1 MNIAN
6 KFTTL
11 RIILIPFFV
20 ISLLIFKTENY
31 IPAAIFIISA
41 ITDFID
47 GQLAR
52 RKNLVTTFGKFMDPL
67 ADKMLSCSALI
78 VLIQLDIIPAW
89 SVVIV
94 VLRELTIS
102 GFRIL
107 AASNGVTLAASLW
120 GKSKTMTQ
128 FISIVLILVNINDLI
143 GLPIDI
149 YLYYISIVLTI
160 ISLVDY
166 IYKNKNVL
174 DLKNI

>member
-11 RIILIPFFV
+11 RVILIPFFV
-20 ISLLIFKTENY
+20 ASLLIFKTDNY
-31 IPAAIFIISA
+31 IPALIFIISA

-78 VLIQLDIIPAW
+78 VLVQLGKVPAW

-107 AASNGVTLAASLW
+107 AASNGVTLAASYW

-128 FISIVLILVNINDLI
+128 FIAIVLILINTGDKL
-143 GLPIDI
+143 GFALDM
-149 YLYYISIVLTI
+149 YLYYISIVLTV
-160 ISLVDY
+160 ISLCDY
-166 IYKNKNVL
+166 IFKNVDVL